1 MGDTTR
7 IIKSFADLPG
17 FLEENR
23 ILLSKREPGGNVNF
37 REEMKDVQKVPQDG
51 KRPPRKPVR
60 RVSRQQA
67 EDPRKDLEASLRDPR
82 RLDVTNM
89 PEYMEGFVEGVNPLT
104 MEKLRQGQFSSERDL
119 DLHGFS
125 IEDADDLFALFIEE
139 VIRSGLRCV
148 KVIHGRGLNS
158 KGRPVLKERL
168 KAWIIRAMNRKW
180 VVAFASAP
188 MCHGGPGA
196 TFILL
201 KQKPRKD
208 RICVIG

>member
-1 MGDTTR
+1 MGDATKT
-7 IIKSFADLPG
+7 IKSFTDLPG

-23 ILLSKREPGGNVNF
+23 IILSNGESTGNVDF
-37 REEMKDVQKVPQDG
+37 REEMKDVKRVTQDD
-51 KRPPRKPVR
+51 KRSPRKPAR
-60 RVSRQQA
+60 RVKRQPA
-67 EDPRKDLEASLRDPR
+67 EDPRKDLEASLKDPR

-104 MEKLRQGQFSSERDL
+104 MEKLRRGQFSSDRDL

-125 IEDADDLFALFIEE
+125 IEDADDLFTRFIED

-158 KGRPVLKERL
+158 RGRPVLKERL
-168 KAWIIRAMNRKW
+168 KAWIIRAMTRKW

-201 KQKPRKD
+201 KQKPRKA